1 MGLTHRLVA
10 GSRERRY
17 SEIWAPRSSKRGGHR
32 NHKTLGATLTS
43 IKTITDIAAT
53 IRKAQLRPGL
63 NGKTG
68 DMQNRILRPRHQH
81 QDHYRYSSNDYERAA
96 PTRTK
101 RQNCRPAKYDSSG
114 APGDAGNPGEV
125 WTGPLRE
132 QAA

>member
-53 IRKAQLRPGL
+53 ITNAQLRPEL
-63 NGKTG
+63 NGKIA
-68 DMQNRILRPRHQH
+68 DLQNMIL
-81 QDHYRYSSNDYERAA
+81 AA
-96 PTRTK
+96 
-101 RQNCRPAKYDSSG
+101 RQQMLEIQGKYG
-114 APGDAGNPGEV
+114 RV
-125 WTGPLRE
+125 L
-132 QAA
+132 